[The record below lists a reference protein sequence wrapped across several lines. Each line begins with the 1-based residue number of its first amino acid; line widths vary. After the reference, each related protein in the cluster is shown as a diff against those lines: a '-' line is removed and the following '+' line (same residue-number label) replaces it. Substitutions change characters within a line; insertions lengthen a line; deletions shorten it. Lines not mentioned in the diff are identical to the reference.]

1 MTGFNTMKRSTLV
14 SLIAISLCFVLMLG
28 ATWAWFS
35 STVTNKNNTIAVG
48 TFKLDVTVNDVSIE
62 NSKDG
67 TQTVTPVF
75 TDTDGKLAPGSD
87 GIVKILKVKNMGT
100 IDMVWTADITADA
113 TNTDDAL
120 AAKINVTVKVG
131 TQNATT
137 YTLAEL
143 LADKTLATGTLSTTQ
158 AADITVT
165 VALAEDAGNDLQ
177 GADLGF
183 NIVVTAH
190 QPNQQ

>member
-35 STVTNKNNTIAVG
+35 STVTNEGNTIAVG

-67 TQTVTPVF
+67 THAVSPVF
-75 TDTDGKLAPGSD
+75 TADDDKLAPGSD
-87 GIVKILKVKNMGT
+87 GIVKNLKVKNMGT

-131 TQNATT
+131 TQNAAT

-143 LADKTLATGTLSTTQ
+143 LADKTLATGTLATTE

-165 VALAEDAGNDLQ
+165 VTLADDAGNDLQ

-183 NIVVTAH
+183 NIVVTA
-190 QPNQQ
+190 NQVQ